1 MRAYDELAITF
12 ERDFVLKKLF
22 GKYRVLVVS
31 IAFFLVFDL
40 GVLVLNFYT
49 SGKIAEQTEKI
60 NIAGRQRTLTQQ
72 MSKATL
78 YIKAQKLQQWVY
90 QTGLDELGDHYE
102 LFDSTMHALNNGGQ
116 TVSAETGELVALLAV
131 SDVQGKA
138 IMSDANAIW
147 SGFQDALEPMMVDT
161 LITDEE
167 IKPASAFIAKN
178 NLKLYEVMN
187 RLTEHFTH
195 ESEKQ
200 TSFLRLVQVAGITLA
215 TINFFII
222 LFHFLKQ
229 LRTRDEQIE
238 IKQHESDQILKTIDE
253 GVFLIDKN
261 LVIGGQHSH
270 FLRTIFQTKRISNR
284 RLVKFLKPHFPKK
297 VIRTTIEF
305 VKLYFTD
312 HINPDL
318 IEDVNP
324 LKQVRAKIA
333 LPSGEIQEKV
343 LSFSFARLRQ
353 ANDETVVLATVKDI
367 TDTVLLAEQSDKL
380 ETEVEQQLALFSQIL
395 PIPVTDLEVFIAE
408 GMASLDHINE
418 QLKSGKQGR
427 DNYQRPLQR
436 LFQEAHKLKGN
447 ALALNFDWIADQAH
461 EFESSIDVLRK
472 LAEQEQISGRS
483 FVPLTLSLKELYRS
497 LEKLDNFRSRLMSY
511 GRKENSRVVSNPI
524 ILLNN
529 APAPAPAVDNKRWFD
544 LLEFCTR
551 LGKQTGCQ
559 VGLLLRGFNTPL
571 AQKLDDIL
579 YPLTVQLIRNSIVHG
594 IESVQQ
600 REILK
605 KPIEGCLSL
614 SISHDTQGNFRYV
627 FEDDGRGFNYDL
639 IRRKLKDKGLY
650 SNQQLAEFDKQGL
663 VKQLFSDQFSTH
675 QDIDIN
681 AGRGVGLG
689 LVQEQVKLLEGHL
702 RIRSIRHE
710 FTQFIVDFKYIEES
724 SELQKAS

>member
-1 MRAYDELAITF
+1 M
-12 ERDFVLKKLF
+12 LKKLF

-31 IAFFLVFDL
+31 IALFLVFDL

-60 NIAGRQRTLTQQ
+60 NIAGQQRTLTQQ

-90 QTGLDELGDHYE
+90 QTGLDELGEHYT
-102 LFDSTMHALNNGGQ
+102 LFDNTMDALNNGGQ
-116 TVSAETGELVALLAV
+116 TVSAETGELVTLLAV

-138 IMSDANAIW
+138 IMREATVIW
-147 SGFQDALEPMMVDT
+147 SGFQNALEPMMVDT

-167 IKPASAFIAKN
+167 IKPASTFIAKN

-238 IKQHESDQILKTIDE
+238 IKQHESDQILKTIGE
-253 GVFLIDKN
+253 GVFLIDKD
-261 LVIGGQHSH
+261 LVIGGQHSQ
-270 FLRTIFQTKRISNR
+270 FLQTIFQTKRISNR

-297 VIRTTIEF
+297 TIKTTIDF
-305 VKLYFTD
+305 VNLYFTD

-324 LKQVRAKIA
+324 LKQVRAKIV
-333 LPSGEIQEKV
+333 LPSGEMQEKV
-343 LSFSFARLRQ
+343 LNFSFARLRQ

-367 TDTVLLAEQSDKL
+367 TDTILLAEQSDKL
-380 ETEVEQQLALFSQIL
+380 DTEVEQQLALFSQIL
-395 PIPVTDLEVFIAE
+395 PIPVADLDVFIRE

-418 QLKSGKQGR
+418 QLKSTKQGR
-427 DNYQRPLQR
+427 DNYRRPLNR
-436 LFQEAHKLKGN
+436 LFQEAHKFKGN
-447 ALALNFDWIADQAH
+447 ALALNFEWIANQVH
-461 EFESSIDVLRK
+461 EFESSIDALSK
-472 LAEQEQISGRS
+472 QAEQGQISGRG

-497 LEKLDNFRSRLMSY
+497 LEKLSEFRSRLMSY
-511 GRKENSRVVSNPI
+511 GRNENRRVGGTPTIV
-524 ILLNN
+524 LNN
-529 APAPAPAVDNKRWFD
+529 ALTVENKRWFD
-544 LLEFCTR
+544 LSQFCTK
-551 LGKQTGCQ
+551 LSNDAGCN
-559 VGLLLRGFNTPL
+559 VDLHLRGFNTPL
-571 AQKLDDIL
+571 AKKLDDVL

-594 IESVQQ
+594 IESEQQ
-600 REILK
+600 REVLK
-605 KPIEGCLSL
+605 KPIDGRLSL
-614 SISHDTQGNFRYV
+614 SISHDRQGGFRYV
-627 FEDDGRGFNYDL
+627 FEDDGGGFNYDL
-639 IRRKLKDKGLY
+639 IRQKLKEKGLY
-650 SNQQLAEFDKQGL
+650 SNEQLAEFDKHDL
-663 VKQLFSDQFSTH
+663 VKQIFSNQFSTH
-675 QDIDIN
+675 DGVDNN

-689 LVQEQVKLLEGHL
+689 LVLEQVKQLNGHL
-702 RIRSIRHE
+702 KIRSIRHQ
-710 FTQFIVDFKYIEES
+710 FTQFIVDFKYVEKFS
-724 SELQKAS
+724 DLQKAS